1 MKLLFATRS
10 PGKQKE
16 VKRVLEAAGFE
27 VVFPDDLNVFE
38 SGDEAQ
44 LESHDSF
51 QTNARMKAEYFAKR
65 IGLPT
70 LADDSGLE
78 VLSLGGAPG
87 VRSRRWAAATG
98 SPVQVDTANNAEL
111 LRRLLGAPE
120 VKRRA
125 RYRCVLVY
133 LTSYNTVPQVFDGT
147 CTGRIL
153 EQPRGDGG
161 FGYDPLF
168 LSDDLEKTFGEATA
182 EEKDRVSH
190 RGRALLLFLQAIK
203 PRPNP

>member
-10 PGKQKE
+10 LGKQKE

-38 SGDEAQ
+38 SGDEAL

-51 QTNARMKAEYFAKR
+51 QTNARVKAEYFAKR

-78 VLSLGGAPG
+78 VFSLGGAPG
-87 VRSRRWAAATG
+87 VRSKRWAAATG
-98 SPVQVDTANNAEL
+98 SPAQVDAANNAEL
-111 LRRLLGAPE
+111 LRRLRGAPE
-120 VKRRA
+120 TKRKA

-133 LTSYNTVPQVFDGT
+133 LPKYGSLPQVFDGT
-147 CTGRIL
+147 CAGSIL
-153 EQPRGDGG
+153 EEPRGESG

-168 LSDDLEKTFGEATA
+168 LSDDLGKTFGEATP
-182 EEKDRVSH
+182 EEKDQVSH
-190 RGRALLLFLQAIK
+190 RGRALAQFVEAVK
-203 PRPNP
+203 PVS